1 MGSHKKY
8 KITNISRGNGK
19 PGIMLDLG
27 TSNQGTPKNIIHP
40 GSFSIIDESEMS
52 DSYFGWQ
59 RSGYA
64 KIEVIGE
71 SIFEELN
78 KTLPEVH
85 AKASDLVV
93 DDSLNMDDD
102 IDMEDPDMSMAVE
115 AELPTE
121 GLVQKQASATHMGQE
136 PKSLGKGPVD
146 ATNPLLDETP
156 KELDNSNGKFVAKAN
171 APLPPKPLQ
180 QAAVSKKAQG
190 RAIAP

>member
-1 MGSHKKY
+1 MAIKKY

-19 PGIMLDLG
+19 PGVMLDLG

-59 RSGYA
+59 RNGYA

-71 SIFEELN
+71 NIFEELN
-78 KTLPEVH
+78 KTLPSVH
-85 AKASDLVV
+85 AKATDLVV
-93 DDSLNMDDD
+93 DESMDIDDD
-102 IDMEDPDMSMAVE
+102 IDMEEPDMAMAVD
-115 AELPTE
+115 ATIPNE
-121 GLVQKQASATHMGQE
+121 GIITKQASATNMGQE

-156 KELDNSNGKFVAKAN
+156 KELDNSNGKFVAKA
-171 APLPPKPLQ
+171 AGPLPLKPLQ
-180 QAAVSKKAQG
+180 QQASKKAQG
-190 RAIAP
+190 GRTIAP